1 MDQIPDFLQIK
12 DLETTVNSVTDFIKN
27 EVFEKFQKSGAVLG
41 LSGGIDSAVTCGL
54 CVKSLNP
61 EKILGLIMPERESDP
76 QSQETAENVG
86 KEFNI
91 ETKVVDITNILESF
105 GVYEKKENIVKEK
118 FPDFDSECK
127 YRVVVPPKLESSVGI
142 PYLEILD
149 GKGITHKNKIS
160 SSEFLN
166 LTAATS
172 IKHRVRMAL
181 LYYHAE
187 KDHLVVAGTTN
198 KSEYMQGY
206 FVKYGDGGS
215 DIEPLVNLY
224 KSQIYQL
231 GKFLNVPN
239 EVISKDASPDVWS
252 YTTNDE
258 EFFYSVPYKI
268 VDLILYGRENNLS
281 INEIQKHSKISIE
294 NIEKLLK
301 FQDQK
306 HIKSN
311 HMREMPH
318 GWLPDF

>member
-12 DLETTVNSVTDFIKN
+12 DLETTVNSITDFIKN

-91 ETKVVDITNILESF
+91 ETKVVDITSILESF
-105 GVYEKKENIVKEK
+105 GVYEKKENIVREK

-239 EVISKDASPDVWS
+239 EVMTKDASPDVWS

-258 EFFYSVPYKI
+258 EFFYSVPYEI

-281 INEIQKHSKISIE
+281 VNEIQKHLKISIE

-301 FQDQK
+301 LQSQK
-306 HIKSN
+306 QTKSQ
-311 HMREMPH
+311 HMREIPH
-318 GWLPDF
+318 SWLPDF

>member
-149 GKGITHKNKIS
+149 GKGITHQTKIS

-239 EVISKDASPDVWS
+239 EVMTKDASPDVWS

>member
-149 GKGITHKNKIS
+149 GKGITHQTKIS

-239 EVISKDASPDVWS
+239 EVISKDASPDVCS